1 MGGVEYQ
8 VNWVYKG
15 ISNQMKKES
24 KADIDILMKKIK
36 AMGVTTCCM
45 GAGSRSSQLVHALNQ
60 MDIQMIPFIDERVV
74 GYMAIGIIKA
84 VQQPVVVLTTSGTA
98 VSNLCPAMTEA
109 ANSHLPLI
117 AVTADRP
124 KHMQGTS
131 ANQTINQVGIF
142 QDALFELHWENQ
154 AQSFM
159 LDQAFDAMYLRGGPI
174 HINVHLEDPVSEEL
188 VQVDVDNGVPCINK
202 PRVFAQC
209 LDKTIETSKQGLI
222 CIGQLEPWVDL
233 KMMEALLDHFHW
245 PVVVDGSQA
254 RLKRHPN
261 AYHSSDAFCVKH
273 SAQNFDSILYLGGR
287 WVSKRMADF
296 LSAEHV
302 THYSEGAHPVVHV
315 TKSNQ
320 IDYASLLTLKTQ
332 PRCIGI
338 KDVNE
343 TVNLAIQKSIKNDPC
358 SDLSFMVSALES
370 IDQPFDCFI
379 SNSLPIRLFDQ
390 MCIQTVRQVHVNRGA
405 SGIDGNIA
413 TIMGLSMMKTDIPLL
428 AIVGD
433 LASVYDLNAF
443 FLMSRVQRPLC
454 IMVINNGGGDI
465 FSLLPS
471 ARKQPNFNDQFK
483 LSHSYRLAPIIEAMG
498 INVTTCKDS
507 RDVGIQFDQHVME
520 CITTGGA
527 NALSQLQLLFNQ
539 GDSH

>member
-1 MGGVEYQ
+1 MGGIEYQ

-15 ISNQMKKES
+15 ISSQMMKQS
-24 KADIDILMKKIK
+24 KADIDILVKKIK

-45 GAGSRSSQLVHALNQ
+45 GAGSRSSQLVHAFNQ
-60 MDIQMIPFIDERVV
+60 LGIQMIPFIDERVV

-117 AVTADRP
+117 AITADRP

-142 QDALFELHWENQ
+142 QDALVEVHWENQ
-154 AQSFM
+154 AQLVM
-159 LDQAFDAMYLRGGPI
+159 LDQAFDAMHLRGGPI
-174 HINVHLEDPVSEEL
+174 HINVHLEDPVREEL
-188 VQVDVDNGVPCINK
+188 IQIKADNIMPCIK
-202 PRVFAQC
+202 EKRAFAQC
-209 LDKTIETSKQGLI
+209 PTKTIETAKNGVV
-222 CIGQLEPWVDL
+222 CIGQLEPWVDVN
-233 KMMEALLDHFHW
+233 MMETLLDHVHW

-273 SAQNFDSILYLGGR
+273 SAQDFDAILYLGGR
-287 WVSKRMADF
+287 WVSKKMADF

-320 IDYASLLTLKTQ
+320 IDYASLLTLTTQ
-332 PRCIGI
+332 HRSIGI
-338 KDVNE
+338 KEVNE
-343 TVNLAIQKSIKNDPC
+343 NVNLAIQKSIKNDPRC
-358 SDLSFMVSALES
+358 DLSFMVSALAS

-390 MCIQTVRQVHVNRGA
+390 LCIQTIRQVHVNRGA

-413 TIMGLSMMKTDIPLL
+413 TIMGLSMMKTHVPLL

-454 IMVINNGGGDI
+454 IMLINNGGGDI

-483 LSHSYRLAPIIEAMG
+483 LSHSYRLAPIIGAMG

-507 RDVGIQFDQHVME
+507 RDVDIQFDQHVIE

-527 NALSQLQLLFNQ
+527 NALTQLQLAFNQ